1 MHLQLAFPYWHRVV
15 FGIKKQWSC
24 EQLMRI
30 VVRNLGKG
38 ESSKNSLI
46 QQKRNS
52 YTVFL
57 FLLLNILLQKS
68 IKEKLIQAALN
79 GIIYVNKLEIT
90 SETL

>member
-1 MHLQLAFPYWHRVV
+1 
-15 FGIKKQWSC
+15 
-24 EQLMRI
+24 MRI